1 MNLSDTQY
9 LLPTNTNG
17 DCALAAKPCPPALNT
32 VSTVAVLNAFATE
45 AATHRDYLYKF
56 AMKKVSDSDLADDL
70 VQDTLLAA
78 IQSVDSK
85 AAFGG
90 RSLFRGWLTG
100 ILKHKIMDA
109 YRERH
114 RFVSLTLESDE
125 GDAMEPTE
133 DHPVLRERDAA
144 GQPGCD
150 PLRAA
155 ELSQLLEHVNDAVA
169 ALPVG
174 VALVFMAREIEGES
188 TASITK
194 RLGVTEQNIW
204 VRVHRARKA
213 LRSRLLAVGAVDGLR
228 VGAMTASVA

>member
-9 LLPTNTNG
+9 LLPTSA
-17 DCALAAKPCPPALNT
+17 DCAAAAGH
-32 VSTVAVLNAFATE
+32 SRSELNAVATE

-56 AMKKVSDSDLADDL
+56 AMKKVGDADLADDL

-85 AAFGG
+85 SAFGG

-109 YRERH
+109 YRDRY
-114 RFVSLTLESDE
+114 RFVSLTLE
-125 GDAMEPTE
+125 GDDGEPMEATE
-133 DHPVLRERDAA
+133 DHPMLRERDAT
-144 GQPGCD
+144 GQAACD
-150 PLRAA
+150 PQRAA
-155 ELSQLLEHVNDAVA
+155 ELSQLLDHVKDAVA
-169 ALPVG
+169 ALPAG
-174 VALVFMAREIEGES
+174 VAEVFMAREIEGES
-188 TASITK
+188 TASITE

-213 LRSRLLAVGAVDGLR
+213 LQSRLLAVGAVDGLR
-228 VGAMTASVA
+228 VGGIAMA